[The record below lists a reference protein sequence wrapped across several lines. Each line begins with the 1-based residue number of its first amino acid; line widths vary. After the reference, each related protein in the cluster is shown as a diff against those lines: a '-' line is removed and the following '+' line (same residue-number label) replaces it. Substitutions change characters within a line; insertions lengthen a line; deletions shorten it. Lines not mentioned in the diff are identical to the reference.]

1 MLTVA
6 AGHHGSFRTPSMREA
21 ADEALRRLS
30 IGRWRSNARIGEG
43 PAQNTI

>member
-1 MLTVA
+1 MLTVS
-6 AGHHGSFRTPSMREA
+6 AGQHGSFPTPSVREA